1 MYKISIVVPI
11 YNSQK
16 YIEKCLESLF
26 QQDFSSIEYI
36 FVNDCSTDRSL
47 DIIESTLKKYP
58 NRAKDSIIITNEYN
72 LGSGAARK
80 KGIMN
85 ASGEYILQI
94 DSDDWIELNTC
105 SSLYD
110 VAKLRN
116 ADIVSSDYYEN
127 FYDKEI
133 YIQQDYTND
142 LEDLKK
148 ILTGKV
154 HSSFCNRLI
163 KRSLYSENDIYPPEN
178 YSLYEDKITM
188 LQLFYRASRKEY
200 IPKAFLHYRKYHG
213 SMTSYSFNEK
223 YINDTILFLSDLSR
237 FFEEENLK
245 DTYLE
250 ELNASILYHKKIFMM
265 KEKYYNLFETLYPEV
280 NKLKYVFRIDVFDWK
295 KKIIMIM
302 SMIFSKKIME
312 LSYGIYK
319 KL

>member
-26 QQDFSSIEYI
+26 QQDFLSIEYI
-36 FVNDCSTDRSL
+36 FVNDCSTDKSL

-58 NRAKDSIIITNEYN
+58 NRSKDSIIITNECN
-72 LGSGAARK
+72 LGSGASRK

-110 VAKLRN
+110 VAKLSN

-127 FYDKEI
+127 FYDKEV

-142 LEDLKK
+142 PEDFKK

-154 HSSFCNRLI
+154 HSSFCNKLI
-163 KRSLYSENDIYPPEN
+163 KRTLYSENNIYPPEN
-178 YSLYEDKITM
+178 YSLYEDKITI
-188 LQLFYRASRKEY
+188 LQLFYRSSKKEY
-200 IPKAFLHYRKYHG
+200 IPKAFLHYRKHHG

-223 YINDTILFLSDLSR
+223 YVNDTILFLSELSD
-237 FFEEENLK
+237 FFKKENLK

-265 KEKYYNLFETLYPEV
+265 KEKYYNLFENLYPEV
-280 NKLKYVFRIDVFDWK
+280 NKLKYVFGIDTFDCK
-295 KKIIMIM
+295 RKIIMIM
-302 SMIFSKKIME
+302 SMIFSRRIMG
-312 LSYGIYK
+312 LSYKIYK